1 MPESL
6 IFTSMVAVASLGA
19 CTSGRH
25 TMTDLHVDPVFGPL
39 QDDAEGYWSKSIK
52 HGSASIEVD
61 LNIDGDID
69 GVAVSRLTSR
79 LSDLPALEARARSAM
94 RADVKSEDS
103 AVMLYRSHHAAELS
117 AGALAACFGGSD
129 AWRTD
134 VPTFVAALHLERVG
148 LYPDDEE
155 QSIIMDFTLGESVTD
170 YLLAVS
176 FDREG
181 HVVAVDMES

>member
-1 MPESL
+1 MPKAL
-6 IFTSMVAVASLGA
+6 IFASMVAIASLAA

-25 TMTDLHVDPVFGPL
+25 TIAGLHVDPVFGPL
-39 QDDAEGYWSKSIK
+39 QDDAGGYWRKSIK
-52 HGSASIEVD
+52 HGDTSIEVD

-69 GVAVSRLTSR
+69 VAAVSRLTSR
-79 LSDLPALEARARSAM
+79 LSDLPALEAQARSAM

-103 AVMLYRSHHAAELS
+103 AVMVYRSHHAAELS

-134 VPTFVAALHLERVG
+134 VPTFVAALRLERVG

-155 QSIIMDFTLGESVTD
+155 HSIIMDFTLGGSVTD
-170 YLLAVS
+170 YLIAVS

-181 HVVAVDMES
+181 QVVAVDMES

>member
-1 MPESL
+1 MPDSL
-6 IFTSMVAVASLGA
+6 IVAFMVVVASLGA

-25 TMTDLHVDPVFGPL
+25 TMTYLHVDPVFGPL

-52 HGSASIEVD
+52 HGDASIEVD
-61 LNIDGDID
+61 LNIDGDIEFA
-69 GVAVSRLTSR
+69 AVSRLTSR
-79 LSDLPALEARARSAM
+79 LSDLHALEAQARAAM
-94 RADVKSEDS
+94 RADVTSEDS
-103 AVMLYRSHHAAELS
+103 AVMLYRSHHVAELS
-117 AGALAACFGGSD
+117 AEALAACFGGSD

-134 VPTFVAALHLERVG
+134 VPAFVAALHLKRVG